1 MEQQMIFIS
10 PEITQKFGAAV
21 NNVASLICLLSKN
34 GEQEVNITET
44 FMSERVALS
53 VRLVRKA
60 KKILKDN
67 GYIDIETS
75 SKGFKRV
82 TVIKVTKK
90 MAQSFYLPNRNSVPN
105 HTGTVC
111 LNDAAQ
117 CAVSDRHD
125 MPDRNGTECQNIR
138 HSVPMDAAQCACSD
152 AAQCAYI
159 NKKEI
164 YKKNNKEI
172 YSAPNFLND
181 IPLPDDEYEPVVEE
195 RDDMPVNLELVPL
208 ETNTATTEQYKK
220 KSATKRKTVVTYP
233 ASSDEV
239 LELFKGW
246 RDKHVKLEPRI
257 QGVNLALEAEKF
269 FEYWSENDWARKGK
283 KIKSVNGSIAT
294 WLGNACE
301 RVRGNYKAPDAE
313 AEDKM
318 RAIVE
323 QFNPDK
329 TQPVEAEF
337 EIVNDNVSPEMLE
350 VLMR

>member
-53 VRLVRKA
+53 ERLVRKA
-60 KKILKDN
+60 KKVLKDN
-67 GYIDIETS
+67 GYIDVESS

-82 TVIKVTKK
+82 TVIKVTEK
-90 MAQSFYLPNRNSVPN
+90 MVQSFYLPNRHSVPN
-105 HTGTVC
+105 RTGIVC

-117 CAVSDRHD
+117 CAVSDRYD
-125 MPDRNGTECQNIR
+125 VPDRNGTECQNIR
-138 HSVPMDAAQCACSD
+138 HSVPNDTAQCAASD
-152 AAQCAYI
+152 PAQCAYI

-208 ETNTATTEQYKK
+208 ETNAATTEQCKK
-220 KSATKRKTVVTYP
+220 KSAAKRKTTVTYP
-233 ASSDEV
+233 ASSNEV
-239 LELFKGW
+239 LELFKVW

-294 WLGNACE
+294 WLSNACE

-329 TQPVEAEF
+329 KQPVEAEF